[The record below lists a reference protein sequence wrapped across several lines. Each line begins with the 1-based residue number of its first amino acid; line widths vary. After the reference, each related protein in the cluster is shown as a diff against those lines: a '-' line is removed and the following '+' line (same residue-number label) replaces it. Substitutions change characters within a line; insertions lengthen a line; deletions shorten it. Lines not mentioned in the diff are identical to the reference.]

1 MSKTIKADVKLT
13 AKQKAFADNLINNP
27 KMSPTQS
34 ALQAYGKPDKPTT
47 YGSAQQIAHENLTK
61 PNIQIYLNKHIDKAK
76 QKIVNLLDSE
86 NEQIVLASSKDI
98 LDRTFGKPS
107 QKTDSTS
114 VSYIQHV
121 SDKRTVYNL

>member
-1 MSKTIKADVKLT
+1 
-13 AKQKAFADNLINNP
+13 
-27 KMSPTQS
+27 MSPTQS